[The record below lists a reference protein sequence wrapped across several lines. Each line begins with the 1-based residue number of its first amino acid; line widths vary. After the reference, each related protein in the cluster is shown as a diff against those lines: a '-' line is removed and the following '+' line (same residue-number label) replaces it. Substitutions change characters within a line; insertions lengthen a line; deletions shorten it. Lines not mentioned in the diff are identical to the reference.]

1 MVGTNDLKNN
11 ISDDQIKDF
20 YRNYKTKSKIALI
33 RKYNKKCRI
42 FVCRVLPTKSH
53 EINRRVN
60 IFNKFLVDDLI
71 QCDLNVVLVDGFLKF
86 LDKQTNMLSPSLSKD
101 DKLHLNGKG
110 VSVLVGLIKD
120 SIFKSRRY
128 NVINSPRLYSNTIR
142 GGPPHP
148 V

>member
-1 MVGTNDLKNN
+1 MSNFKKKN
-11 ISDDQIKDF
+11 ILVLSSLSSCRSGLCTKD
-20 YRNYKTKSKIALI
+20 SKILTHPS
-33 RKYNKKCRI
+33 
-42 FVCRVLPTKSH
+42 VLPTKSH

-86 LDKQTNMLSPSLSKD
+86 LDKQTNMLSPSLSRD